1 MAQKKSK
8 KTTSTGTKSEYHHG
22 DLKRALMQAASDL
35 LEEVG
40 YEGFTLRK
48 CAARAGVSPSAPAH
62 HFKDATG
69 LLNALAVEGFGSLS
83 LKLRTA
89 FLNSQKD
96 DADACTS
103 VGIEYLR
110 FAKSNRALYYVMF
123 GSRLDADNLE
133 LKAAS
138 EACFKNLH
146 LSVSET
152 FPGKT
157 NEEINAVALRMW
169 TSVHGLSMLLLEGR
183 LNFLMGKGGFD
194 SYSDLESAWLNA
206 QGFRGPRE

>member
-1 MAQKKSK
+1 MAVKSEKKKKSAAR
-8 KTTSTGTKSEYHHG
+8 KSEYHHG

-69 LLNALAVEGFGSLS
+69 LLNSLAVEGFESLS
-83 LKLRTA
+83 AKLRTA
-89 FLNSQKD
+89 FLNAPKD
-96 DADACTS
+96 HADPCSA
-103 VGIEYLR
+103 VGIEYLK
-110 FAKSNRALYYVMF
+110 FAKANPALYMVMF
-123 GSRLDADNLE
+123 GSRLDADNAE
-133 LKAAS
+133 LKSAS
-138 EACFKNLH
+138 KACFEKLH

-152 FPGKT
+152 FPDKST
-157 NEEINAVALRMW
+157 EEINAIALRMW

-183 LNFLMGKGGFD
+183 LNFLIGKDGFE
-194 SYSDLESAWLNA
+194 SPSVLESAWLNA
-206 QGFRGPRE
+206 QGFRGP